1 MGTPTFKLT
10 IELKRVQTFIF
21 EVPRLKAMLGANALI
36 GQTMRHELP
45 ALLDGQ
51 GSRLD
56 WPGIVLQSADDPL
69 DQAATDP
76 DDRDDPVALYRRGI
90 LARDGGHF
98 SVLFDDKS
106 AARRFLEQAEAVLA
120 ERLPG
125 VLYDAQIEPFPK
137 PEQHQRQPRAPHETA
152 LLDLPV
158 LQVCEETGQ
167 GPASD
172 QKTYDVGE
180 ARWQGRSVQH
190 RLQWGDKFRAK
201 RGHSPTKDIIGLL
214 RSALYPEG
222 KNWEEPKDLADLAAG
237 GYLALIHADGNG
249 IGKRYKSWRDQAKST
264 DEVVEVVK
272 EAHGEAFF
280 HSMRVAVR
288 RAVVDAL
295 RATFTEPGG
304 VRPYE
309 ILMLGGDDL
318 LLACRADRALDFAR
332 NYAGELTRHTLADGH
347 PLTVAIG
354 VAIAQKTYPLH
365 RLHELAEDLA
375 SSAKRLY
382 RAPDNQ
388 DKTSV
393 IDWQVVTQSWFAG
406 VAEARQQSERIQYQ
420 VSGQIETL
428 LLTGRPYR
436 VLDADGLDGLLD
448 AVQELD
454 RKHQQQSQGAMTGDD
469 TNDEDKAA
477 RSPLRALRAACEQGR
492 LMAEMSFARLRPE
505 TRACLGWKKD
515 ELWKFISVD
524 SGPVYLT
531 RALDIVGIR
540 EIQRLGKRQDQSPS
554 PGGRGVGVREKHD

>member
-1 MGTPTFKLT
+1 MVKLD
-10 IELKRVQTFIF
+10 ISLKRVQTFIF

-36 GQTMRHELP
+36 GQTLRHELP
-45 ALLDGQ
+45 ARLGAQ
-51 GSRLD
+51 GSQLP
-56 WPGIVLQSADDPL
+56 WPAGIDLQGAADDPL
-69 DQAATDP
+69 NQAVSDP
-76 DDRDDPVALYRRGI
+76 ADRDDPAALYRRGV

-98 SVLFDDKS
+98 IVLFDDKP
-106 AARRFLEQAEAVLA
+106 AAERFLEQAEAILA
-120 ERLPG
+120 ERLPE

-137 PEQHQRQPRAPHETA
+137 PEPHRRQPREPHETA

-158 LQVCEETGQ
+158 LQVCEETGR
-167 GPASD
+167 GPASGRNN
-172 QKTYDVGE
+172 KGN
-180 ARWQGRSVQH
+180 WQGESVRH
-190 RLQWGDKFRAK
+190 RLEWGGWFYQ
-201 RGHSPTKDIIGLL
+201 GLTQDIIGLL
-214 RSALYPEG
+214 RHALYPDC
-222 KNWEEPKDLADLAAG
+222 WEKPDDLADLVAG

-249 IGKRYKSWRDQAKST
+249 IGKRYKSWRDQAQST
-264 DEVVEVVK
+264 DEVVK

-288 RAVVDAL
+288 RAVVAAL
-295 RATFTEPGG
+295 RTTFTEPGG

-332 NYAGELTRHTLADGH
+332 NYAEELTRYTLADGQ

-382 RAPDNQ
+382 RALPDT

-406 VAEARQQSERIQYQ
+406 VAEARRQAERIRYR
-420 VSGQIETL
+420 VNGQTETL

-436 VLDADGLDGLLD
+436 VLGDEGLDALLKNVESLDTPRKPD
-448 AVQELD
+448 APDGEN
-454 RKHQQQSQGAMTGDD
+454 DD
-469 TNDEDKAA
+469 DQAA
-477 RSPLRALRAACEQGR
+477 RSPLRALRTACEQGR
-492 LMAEMSFARLRPE
+492 LMAEMAFARLPQRV
-505 TRACLGWKKD
+505 RVNLAWSDGS
-515 ELWKFISVD
+515 LWNSPRDDKTF
-524 SGPVYLT
+524 YLT

-554 PGGRGVGVREKHD
+554 PGGRGVRVRESA

>member
-45 ALLDGQ
+45 ALLGEQ
-51 GSRLD
+51 GSQLPWPTEIRL
-56 WPGIVLQSADDPL
+56 QRTADDPL
-69 DQAATDP
+69 DRPETDAS
-76 DDRDDPVALYRRGI
+76 DRDDPAALYQRGI

-98 SVLFDDKS
+98 IVLFDDEP
-106 AARRFLEQAEAVLA
+106 AAKGFLEQAEAVLA

-125 VLYDAQIEPFPK
+125 VLYEARIDAFRVSTAPP
-137 PEQHQRQPRAPHETA
+137 PRPPRHPHETA
-152 LLDLPV
+152 LLDVPV
-158 LQVCEETGQ
+158 LQVCQETGQ
-167 GPASD
+167 GPASG
-172 QKTYDVGE
+172 KNKKGN
-180 ARWQGRSVQH
+180 WQGESVRY
-190 RLQWGDKFRAK
+190 RLEWGDWFYQ
-201 RGHSPTKDIIGLL
+201 GCTQDIIGLL
-214 RSALYPEG
+214 RPTLYPDQAMA
-222 KNWEEPKDLADLAAG
+222 WQEPDDLAQLAAG

-264 DEVVEVVK
+264 EDVVK

-295 RATFTEPGG
+295 EKTFDQKGTKENLY
-304 VRPYE
+304 RPYE

-332 NYAGELTRHTLADGH
+332 AYAEELTRYTLADGH

-354 VAIAQKTYPLH
+354 VAIAQKSYPLH
-365 RLHELAEDLA
+365 RLHELAEELA

-382 RAPDNQ
+382 RALPDD

-406 VAEARQQSERIQYQ
+406 VAEARRQSERIQYQ
-420 VSGQIETL
+420 VDGQAETL

-436 VLDADGLDGLLD
+436 VLDPDGLDGLLD
-448 AVQELD
+448 AVQALD
-454 RKHQQQSQGAMTGDD
+454 GKRQQESQSATTGED
-469 TNDEDKAA
+469 TDDEDKAA
-477 RSPLRALRAACEQGR
+477 RSPLRALRTACEQGR
-492 LMAEMSFARLRPE
+492 LMAEMAFARLPRK
-505 TRACLGWKKD
+505 TRARLGWKKD
-515 ELWKFISVD
+515 ALWKAVSD
-524 SGPVYLT
+524 DGGPVYLN
-531 RALDIVGIR
+531 RALDIIGLR
-540 EIQRLGKRQDQSPS
+540 EIGRLGKKQDEES
-554 PGGRGVGVREKHD
+554 RHD

>member
-45 ALLDGQ
+45 ALLDEQ

-56 WPGIVLQSADDPL
+56 WPAEIGLQSGDDPL
-69 DQAATDP
+69 DHAATDP
-76 DDRDDPVALYRRGI
+76 DDRDDPAKLYQRGI

-98 SVLFDDKS
+98 IVLFDDEP
-106 AARRFLEQAEAVLA
+106 AAKRFLEQAEAVLA

-125 VLYDAQIEPFPK
+125 VLYEARIETFPEPK
-137 PEQHQRQPRAPHETA
+137 ERQGQARHPHETA

-158 LQVCEETGQ
+158 LQVCQETGQ
-167 GPASD
+167 GPAS
-172 QKTYDVGE
+172 
-180 ARWQGRSVQH
+180 ARNKKGNWQGESVRY
-190 RLQWGDKFRAK
+190 RLEWGDRFYK
-201 RGHSPTKDIIGLL
+201 GLTQDIIGLL
-214 RSALYPEG
+214 RPTLYPDRDMG
-222 KNWEEPKDLADLAAG
+222 WQEPDDLAQLAAG

-249 IGKRYKSWRDQAKST
+249 IGKRYKSWRDRARST
-264 DEVVEVVK
+264 VEVVK

-295 RATFTEPGG
+295 QATFSGPGG

-332 NYAGELTRHTLADGH
+332 AYAEELTRYRLADGQ

-365 RLHELAEDLA
+365 RLHELAEELA

-382 RAPDNQ
+382 RALPD
-388 DKTSV
+388 DEESSV
-393 IDWQVVTQSWFAG
+393 IDWQVVTQSWFAD
-406 VAEARQQSERIQYQ
+406 VAEARRQSERIRYQ
-420 VSGQIETL
+420 VNDQSETL

-436 VLDADGLDGLLD
+436 VLGPGGLDGLLD

-454 RKHQQQSQGAMTGDD
+454 RKGRQQPQGARTGDD

-477 RSPLRALRAACEQGR
+477 RSPLRALRTACEQGR
-492 LMAEMSFARLRPE
+492 LMAEMAFARLRPE
-505 TRACLGWKKD
+505 TRACLGWEKD
-515 ELWKFISVD
+515 ELWKSVSVD
-524 SGPVYLT
+524 HSPVYLN
-531 RALDIVGIR
+531 RALDIIGLR
-540 EIQRLGKRQDQSPS
+540 EIERLGKRSDQSPA
-554 PGGRGVGVREKHD
+554 PIGKGVGVRGET